1 MRPLLALLT
10 LVAFA
15 SCRRAEPVAV
25 TDRGPALPVR
35 TASVTATSLPVVIEA
50 PATVRPAER
59 ATIAAKLAGTVATF
73 PLGLGQAVNAGDILL
88 TLNAPEA
95 EARVRQAQAQLAEAD
110 RNAARQR
117 TLVAT
122 GVNPSDALRDAED
135 RLRFAQ
141 EAVAEAEALL
151 AYATVRAPFAGV
163 ITGKNVLPGDLATP
177 GAPLLVLEST
187 QRLRAE
193 GNIPAAIMS
202 LTVCPAA
209 CGESNAASSVCTAS
223 GRFTMRRVI
232 LVATP
237 SVPSDPTNTP
247 ARS

>member
-95 EARVRQAQAQLAEAD
+95 EARVRQAQAQLAESS
-110 RNAARQR
+110 RS
-117 TLVAT
+117 
-122 GVNPSDALRDAED
+122 PMPC
-135 RLRFAQ
+135 FAS
-141 EAVAEAEALL
+141 
-151 AYATVRAPFAGV
+151 R
-163 ITGKNVLPGDLATP
+163 
-177 GAPLLVLEST
+177 
-187 QRLRAE
+187 
-193 GNIPAAIMS
+193 
-202 LTVCPAA
+202 
-209 CGESNAASSVCTAS
+209 
-223 GRFTMRRVI
+223 
-232 LVATP
+232 
-237 SVPSDPTNTP
+237 
-247 ARS
+247 